1 MTTANGAGSIGGMSH
16 PSYSPKI
23 PGPLDLV
30 VRNLFCIGRNYGEHA
45 KELGNAIPTE
55 PVVFLKPSS
64 SVIFSG
70 GEIVIPKVSE
80 RVDHEVELVI
90 AIGKVG
96 RRVPEDRANEYI
108 AGVGV
113 GVDVTARDLQ
123 DQAKKKALPWAVA
136 KGFDTFAVLGEFQS
150 WSGGNDFSGLD
161 LELSVNGERR
171 QYGHVK
177 DMLFSVPKLI
187 SWLSGV
193 YTLAPGDLIY
203 TGTPSGVAPIVAG
216 DRLEASLKQGGRV
229 ISSLKVGVEAG
240 E

>member
-1 MTTANGAGSIGGMSH
+1 MNPLSSF
-16 PSYSPKI
+16 PRI
-23 PGPLDLV
+23 PGLSDQV
-30 VRNLFCIGRNYGEHA
+30 VRNVFCIGRNYAEHA
-45 KELGNAIPTE
+45 KELGNAIPSE

-64 SVIFSG
+64 SVIESG
-70 GEIVIPKVSE
+70 GAIVIPKVSH

-90 AIGKVG
+90 AIGRVA
-96 RRVPEDRANEYI
+96 RRISEDRAAEMI
-108 AGVGV
+108 AAVGV

-136 KGFDTFAVLGEFQS
+136 KGFDTFAVLGEFKP
-150 WSGGNDFSGLD
+150 WSGGSDFSELD

-171 QYGHVK
+171 QQGNVK

-193 YTLAPGDLIY
+193 YTLAPGDLIF
-203 TGTPSGVAPIVAG
+203 TGTPPGVAPILVG
-216 DRLEASLKQGGRV
+216 DRLEASLRVGGRV
-229 ISSLKVGVEAG
+229 LSALHAGVVAE